1 MMTVAQARAEHGS
14 ALLIA
19 MILLFITTALGI
31 SSMQGS
37 SLEFQMATNAIQSK
51 TVFQVAES
59 ATEEALNSTTNISQA
74 FDAGVNGQLNI
85 SMTLDDLPE
94 IQGDATL
101 RYVGSGLVPGS
112 SVGVFEGLRFEVYG
126 TAALDGEV
134 RAGVTQGAI
143 REVPAN

>member
-1 MMTVAQARAEHGS
+1 MNNTALQRSDTGS

-19 MILLFITTALGI
+19 MILLFITTAMGI
-31 SSMQGS
+31 SVMQGS

-59 ATEEALNSTTNISQA
+59 ATEQAMNNTTNITQA
-74 FDAGVNGQLNI
+74 FDAGVNGEMDV
-85 SMTLDDLPE
+85 SMTLDDLPN
-94 IQGDATL
+94 INGNAVL
-101 RYVGSGLVPGS
+101 RYVGSGIVPGS

-126 TAALDGEV
+126 TATLDGEV
-134 RAGVTQGAI
+134 RAGVTQGAV

>member
-1 MMTVAQARAEHGS
+1 MIHVAKQYAESGS

-19 MILLFITTALGI
+19 MILLFITTAMGI
-31 SSMQGS
+31 SVMQGS
-37 SLEFQMATNAIQSK
+37 SLEFQMATNAIQSR

-59 ATEEALNSTTNISQA
+59 ATEETLNDTNNITQA
-74 FDAGVNGQLNI
+74 FDAGVNGQLNT
-85 SMTLDDLPE
+85 SMTLEDLPE
-94 IQGDATL
+94 IQGNATL

-126 TAALDGEV
+126 TANLDGEV
-134 RAGVTQGAI
+134 RAGITQGAI